1 MYTVSGFRY
10 RNVLV
15 WFLLMRER
23 ALCKQEY
30 DTRTVYSRLTTSS
43 GRIRTPTSPSL
54 AVQSIT
60 NHRVLLT
67 VRVIRLST
75 NYVNGLGIRKVEYRG
90 SEPEFAWRE
99 SGKQFM
105 KNHPPVHPTGIR
117 TSISASSA
125 VWLTTTSALANYAT
139 EAVQEQDS
147 ASKDNLPLNTLK
159 LRCLTECLV
168 PVEPQDLSDNS
179 PTPLPL
185 KGSITKMAPNLMK
198 RDAPAEPTAEV
209 AVPPPPPP
217 ADTKAQAL
225 IGSTQEIPIDVSTE
239 PTEAVVTPTP
249 GKSKA
254 NEISEQVVKLGNELA
269 HDMGIPMWGLIAIIV
284 GICLVFLCIC
294 VCCIRRC
301 CKKRRS
307 KDGKKGKGGVD
318 LKSVQ
323 LLGSAYKEKVQP
335 DMEELTENQE
345 EADEAE
351 SKQSEIKL
359 GRLQYKLEYDF
370 NSNSLSVTVIQAED
384 LPALDM
390 GGTSD
395 PYVKVYLLPDKKK
408 KFETKVHRKTLSPV
422 FNETFTFKNV
432 PYAEAMN
439 KTLVFAIFDFDRFSK
454 HDQIGEVKL
463 PLCQVDLAQ
472 TIEDWKELQSVE
484 GEGGQDNKLG
494 DICFSLRYVPT
505 AGKLT
510 VVILEA
516 KNLKKMDIALM
527 QNGKRLKKKKTSI
540 KKCTLNPYYNES
552 FTFEVPF
559 EQIQKVNLVV
569 TVVDYDRIGTSEP
582 IGKVVLGY
590 NASGTELRHWSDMLA
605 SPRRPIAQ
613 WHTLKDPEDDK
624 KD

>member
-1 MYTVSGFRY
+1 MAPSI
-10 RNVLV
+10 
-15 WFLLMRER
+15 
-23 ALCKQEY
+23 
-30 DTRTVYSRLTTSS
+30 YSFVKRSTDLAEE
-43 GRIRTPTSPSL
+43 TPE
-54 AVQSIT
+54 VEEE
-60 NHRVLLT
+60 
-67 VRVIRLST
+67 
-75 NYVNGLGIRKVEYRG
+75 KVEVQPVI
-90 SEPEFAWRE
+90 SSTVNPP
-99 SGKQFM
+99 
-105 KNHPPVHPTGIR
+105 HPHFSNGVRH
-117 TSISASSA
+117 IS
-125 VWLTTTSALANYAT
+125 TTTTTDSGETT
-139 EAVQEQDS
+139 EAS
-147 ASKDNLPLNTLK
+147 TALPTTVK
-159 LRCLTECLV
+159 TEGEKAVDLV
-168 PVEPQDLSDNS
+168 ND
-179 PTPLPL
+179 
-185 KGSITKMAPNLMK
+185 MAG
-198 RDAPAEPTAEV
+198 E
-209 AVPPPPPP
+209 
-217 ADTKAQAL
+217 
-225 IGSTQEIPIDVSTE
+225 
-239 PTEAVVTPTP
+239 
-249 GKSKA
+249 
-254 NEISEQVVKLGNELA
+254 
-269 HDMGIPMWGLIAIIV
+269 MGIPVWALVSILI
-284 GICLVFLCIC
+284 GMFNH
-294 VCCIRRC
+294 
-301 CKKRRS
+301 
-307 KDGKKGKGGVD
+307 DGKKGMKGVD

-335 DMEELTENQE
+335 DMDELTENAE
-345 EADEAE
+345 EPDEGE

-359 GRLQYKLEYDF
+359 GKLQYKLEYDF

-454 HDQIGEVKL
+454 HDQIGEVKV

-472 TIEDWKELQSVE
+472 TIEEWRELQSVE

-516 KNLKKMDIALM
+516 KNLKKMDVGGLSDPYVKIALM

-559 EQIQKVNLVV
+559 EQIQKVNLMV

-582 IGKVVLGY
+582 IVLDTTQNIDQRVTQREISSEEIQSCFY
-590 NASGTELRHWSDMLA
+590 VLHSYKL
-605 SPRRPIAQ
+605 Q
-613 WHTLKDPEDDK
+613 Q
-624 KD
+624 

>member
-1 MYTVSGFRY
+1 MSPLLGALLRWRREAAEEAQESTPPASSENTREAEMTTPAGSTAPPPTQESIGELATELAQKM
-10 RNVLV
+10 NMETWQLV
-15 WFLLMRER
+15 AILVGV
-23 ALCKQEY
+23 AI
-30 DTRTVYSRLTTSS
+30 V
-43 GRIRTPTSPSL
+43 
-54 AVQSIT
+54 V
-60 NHRVLLT
+60 
-67 VRVIRLST
+67 
-75 NYVNGLGIRKVEYRG
+75 LGIC
-90 SEPEFAWRE
+90 F
-99 SGKQFM
+99 
-105 KNHPPVHPTGIR
+105 
-117 TSISASSA
+117 
-125 VWLTTTSALANYAT
+125 
-139 EAVQEQDS
+139 
-147 ASKDNLPLNTLK
+147 
-159 LRCLTECLV
+159 
-168 PVEPQDLSDNS
+168 
-179 PTPLPL
+179 
-185 KGSITKMAPNLMK
+185 
-198 RDAPAEPTAEV
+198 
-209 AVPPPPPP
+209 
-217 ADTKAQAL
+217 
-225 IGSTQEIPIDVSTE
+225 
-239 PTEAVVTPTP
+239 
-249 GKSKA
+249 
-254 NEISEQVVKLGNELA
+254 
-269 HDMGIPMWGLIAIIV
+269 
-284 GICLVFLCIC
+284 
-294 VCCIRRC
+294 CCIRRC
-301 CKKRRS
+301 FRKRRS
-307 KDGKKGKGGVD
+307 KDGKKGMKGVD

-335 DMEELTENQE
+335 DMEELTENAE
-345 EADEAE
+345 EPDDGD
-351 SKQSEIKL
+351 SKKEEQKL
-359 GRLQYKLEYDF
+359 GKLQYKLEYDF
-370 NSNSLSVTVIQAED
+370 NSNSLSVTVIQAEE

-422 FNETFTFKNV
+422 FNETFVFKNV
-432 PYAEAMN
+432 PYADAMN

-454 HDQIGEVKL
+454 HDQIGEVKV

-472 TIEDWKELQSVE
+472 TIEEWRELQSVE
-484 GEGGQDNKLG
+484 GEGGQLG

-516 KNLKKMDIALM
+516 KNLKKMDVGGLSDPYVKIALM

-613 WHTLKDPEDDK
+613 WHTLKDPDDGEK